1 MVALEAVLTAT
12 IQQVILVYAS
22 LAVSIILGIPLAVLA
37 LYNRSLEK
45 IIITFANLV
54 QAIPTFAVVAIVVPL
69 MGIGFWPAIFAIML
83 RALLPIV
90 KNTWTGLSS
99 TDPASIDAATG
110 LGLTW
115 WQTTRF
121 IRFPHAYPAMFAGIK
136 FAAVLANSV
145 AILTAIIGSGGLGTL
160 VFEGLAGINI
170 TTMLAGALPAILI
183 AIFLDV
189 SFTRLEHRLTAGR
202 WFGTG
207 GGPVS

>member
-1 MVALEAVLTAT
+1 MVALEAILTAT
-12 IQQVILVYAS
+12 VQQIILVYAS
-22 LAVSIILGIPLAVLA
+22 LAVSIIIGIPLAVAA
-37 LYNRSLEK
+37 LHSRALGK

-90 KNTWTGLSS
+90 KNTWIGLSS
-99 TDPASIDAATG
+99 ADPASIDAATG
-110 LGLTW
+110 LGLTR

-121 IRFPHAYPAMFAGIK
+121 IRFPHAYPPMFAGIK
-136 FAAVLANSV
+136 FAAILANSV

-170 TTMLAGALPAILI
+170 TTMLAGALPAIGI
-183 AIFLDV
+183 AILLDV
-189 SFTRLEHRLTAGR
+189 SFTRLEHRLTDGR
-202 WFGTG
+202 WMEKKNRAA
-207 GGPVS
+207 S

>member
-12 IQQVILVYAS
+12 VQQVVLVYAS
-22 LAVSIILGIPLAVLA
+22 LAVSILVGIPLAVLA
-37 LYNRSLEK
+37 LHNRSLEK

-99 TDPASIDAATG
+99 ADPASIDAATG

-121 IRFPHAYPAMFAGIK
+121 IRFPHAYPPMFAGIK

-189 SFTRLEHRLTAGR
+189 SFTRLEHRLIAGR
-202 WFGTG
+202 WFGSG
-207 GGPVS
+207 GGPFS

>member
-12 IQQVILVYAS
+12 IQQVILVYTS
-22 LAVSIILGIPLAVLA
+22 LAVSITLGIPLAVVA
-37 LYNRSLEK
+37 LNSHKLEK

-90 KNTWTGLSS
+90 KNTWIGLSS
-99 TDPASIDAATG
+99 VDPASIDAATG
-110 LGLTW
+110 LGLTR

-121 IRFPHAYPAMFAGIK
+121 IRFPHAYPPMFAGIK
-136 FAAVLANSV
+136 FAAILANSV

-170 TTMLAGALPAILI
+170 TTMLAGALPAIFI

-189 SFTRLEHRLTAGR
+189 SFTRLEYRLTAGR
-202 WFGTG
+202 
-207 GGPVS
+207 

>member
-1 MVALEAVLTAT
+1 MVALEAILTAT
-12 IQQVILVYAS
+12 VQQIILVYAS
-22 LAVSIILGIPLAVLA
+22 LAVSIIIGVPLAVAA
-37 LYNRSLEK
+37 LHSRGLEK

-90 KNTWTGLSS
+90 KNTWIGLSS
-99 TDPASIDAATG
+99 ADPASIDAATG
-110 LGLTW
+110 LGLTR

-121 IRFPHAYPAMFAGIK
+121 IRFPHAYPPMFAGIK
-136 FAAVLANSV
+136 FAAILANSV

-170 TTMLAGALPAILI
+170 TTMLAGALPAIGI
-183 AIFLDV
+183 AILLDV
-189 SFTRLEHRLTAGR
+189 SFTRLEHRLTDGR
-202 WFGTG
+202 WMEKKNRAA
-207 GGPVS
+207 S